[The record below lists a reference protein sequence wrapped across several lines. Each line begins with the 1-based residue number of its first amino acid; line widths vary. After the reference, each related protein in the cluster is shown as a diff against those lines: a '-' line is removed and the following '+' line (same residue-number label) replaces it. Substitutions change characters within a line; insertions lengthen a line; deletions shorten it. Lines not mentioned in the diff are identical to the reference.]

1 MILITYLFV
10 GGTIN
15 DPGKDYTFV
24 HGETENVFSFKNGER
39 EKSLIFRII
48 DDNLVEIN
56 ETFKFVITKTS
67 HDRVKDGKYNTT
79 TVTIGDDDS
88 K

>member
-1 MILITYLFV
+1 MISITYPCV

-15 DPGKDYTFV
+15 DSVKDYTFV
-24 HGETENVFSFKNGER
+24 HGKHENVFSFENDEYS
-39 EKSLIFRII
+39 KSLIFRII

-67 HDRVKDGKYNTT
+67 HSRVIARENSIT
-79 TVTIGDDDS
+79 TVTVVDDDS